1 MDARPKLHAF
11 ALAALLAATTAA
23 PATDNPARPPPPDG
37 AAAHPDGPPLTLDAA
52 VELVKHRFDARVVR
66 AEQSR
71 EGDEVF
77 YRIRLLA
84 ADGRVFTVRVSA
96 RTGRVE

>member
-1 MDARPKLHAF
+1 MDARSQLRAV
-11 ALAALLAATTAA
+11 ALAALLAAAPGA
-23 PATDNPARPPPPDG
+23 PAAGDAPHPAPPDG
-37 AAAHPDGPPLTLDAA
+37 AAAHPDGQPLTLDEA

-66 AEQSR
+66 AEETK
-71 EGDEVF
+71 EGDEVY

-84 ADGRVFTVRVSA
+84 IDGRVFSVRVSA

>member
-1 MDARPKLHAF
+1 MDARSPLRAF
-11 ALAALLAATTAA
+11 ALAALLAAASAA
-23 PATDNPARPPPPDG
+23 PAADNPARAPPPEG
-37 AAAHPDGPPLTLDAA
+37 AAAHPDGAPLTLDAA

-66 AEQSR
+66 AEETK
-71 EGDEVF
+71 EGEEVY

-84 ADGRVFTVRVSA
+84 EDGRVFTVRVSA